1 MRRFEHFSGL
11 GGRICGV
18 ILASAMVLPAA
29 MIFAPTA
36 GARQAAQDQQTT
48 PPLGTVA
55 KQARAEK
62 PPAPPAKKVWTNDNL
77 PTNPFAI
84 SVVGPPQPLPDEK
97 PAADE
102 TKGDEKSGVAAAKET
117 PKSQMEM
124 ESELKKEVEA
134 LALAEKEYD
143 LSKRD
148 FALQQQAFYANA
160 MANQD
165 EAGQAQLAE
174 VQKQLDAMQAELE
187 KKRAHVAELQAKVD
201 VGKKKAEPAD
211 STKGD
216 GGTGTTG
223 GIF

>member
-1 MRRFEHFSGL
+1 MGRFEHFSGL
-11 GGRICGV
+11 DGRICGV
-18 ILASAMVLPAA
+18 ILASAMVVLSSA
-29 MIFAPTA
+29 MIFAPAA
-36 GARQAAQDQQTT
+36 GARQAAQDQQTA

-55 KQARAEK
+55 KQSRAEK
-62 PPAPPAKKVWTNDNL
+62 PPAAAAKKVWTNDNL

-97 PAADE
+97 PTADE
-102 TKGDEKSGVAAAKET
+102 TKADEKSGTAKET
-117 PKSQMEM
+117 PKSQAEM
-124 ESELKKEVEA
+124 ESELKKAIDA

-160 MANQD
+160 LANQD

-201 VGKKKAEPAD
+201 AGQKKTAPAVPEG
-211 STKGD
+211 SGAPS
-216 GGTGTTG
+216 
-223 GIF
+223 GII

>member
-1 MRRFEHFSGL
+1 MRRFGHFIAL
-11 GGRICGV
+11 DGRIFGV
-18 ILASAMVLPAA
+18 ILASALVALAPA
-29 MIFAPTA
+29 A
-36 GARQAAQDQQTT
+36 GARQAAQDQQAT

-55 KQARAEK
+55 KQVRAEK
-62 PPAPPAKKVWTNDNL
+62 PPAPAAKKVWTNDNL

-102 TKGDEKSGVAAAKET
+102 TKADEKSGAAAAKET
-117 PKSQMEM
+117 PKSQSEL
-124 ESELKKEVEA
+124 ESQLKKEIEA

-148 FALQQQAFYANA
+148 FALQQQAFFANA

-187 KKRAHVAELQAKVD
+187 KKRAHVAELQLKVD
-201 VGKKKAEPAD
+201 AGQKKAAPATD
-211 STKGD
+211 STKNE

-223 GIF
+223 GNI

>member
-1 MRRFEHFSGL
+1 MRRFGHICGL
-11 GGRICGV
+11 DGRICGL
-18 ILASAMVLPAA
+18 ILASAMVVLAPA
-29 MIFAPTA
+29 A

-55 KQARAEK
+55 KQVRSEK
-62 PPAPPAKKVWTNDNL
+62 APAPAAKKVWTNDNL
-77 PTNPFAI
+77 PTNPFAV

-97 PAADE
+97 PTTDEPKVDDKPGAA
-102 TKGDEKSGVAAAKET
+102 TAKET
-117 PKSQMEM
+117 PKSQAEM
-124 ESELKKEVEA
+124 ESQLKKEIEE

-148 FALQQQAFYANA
+148 FALQQQSFYTNP
-160 MANQD
+160 MANKD

-201 VGKKKAEPAD
+201 AGLKKAAPA
-211 STKGD
+211 GD
-216 GGTGTTG
+216 GTGTPG
-223 GIF
+223 GIV

>member
-1 MRRFEHFSGL
+1 MRRFGHFSGL
-11 GGRICGV
+11 DGRIYGV
-18 ILASAMVLPAA
+18 VLASAMVLSPAI
-29 MIFAPTA
+29 IFASAA
-36 GARQAAQDQQTT
+36 GARQAAQDQQTA

-55 KQARAEK
+55 KQVRSEK
-62 PPAPPAKKVWTNDNL
+62 APVPAAKKVWTNDNL
-77 PTNPFAI
+77 PTNPSAI

-102 TKGDEKSGVAAAKET
+102 TKADEKSGVAGAKET
-117 PKSQMEM
+117 PKSQGEL
-124 ESELKKEVEA
+124 ESELKKEIEA

-148 FALQQQAFYANA
+148 FALQQQAFYTNP
-160 MANQD
+160 MANKD

-201 VGKKKAEPAD
+201 AGQKKAAPA
-211 STKGD
+211 GD
-216 GGTGTTG
+216 GSGTTG
-223 GIF
+223 GII